1 MNIFVFIIL
10 SFAFRVAATVGVVYE
25 AVPPSLVE

>member
-10 SFAFRVAATVGVVYE
+10 SNKLESYVADKMIDDLSADE
-25 AVPPSLVE
+25 ML